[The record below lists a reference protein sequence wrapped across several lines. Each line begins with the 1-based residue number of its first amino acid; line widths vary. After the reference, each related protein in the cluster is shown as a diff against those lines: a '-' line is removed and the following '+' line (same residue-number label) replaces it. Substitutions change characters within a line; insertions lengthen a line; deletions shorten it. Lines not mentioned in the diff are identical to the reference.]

1 MEPILTPAE
10 MAEAD
15 RRTIAGGTSF
25 ETLVGRAGR
34 AVARAVLAELGG
46 AYGRRVVLVCG
57 TGNNGADGRVAAA
70 ALTARGVR
78 CAVFD
83 LEAGFDRAAA
93 ARAIGRAD
101 ALVDA
106 MYGTGFRGTLE
117 GDAAW
122 FADLTADIGTPVIAI
137 DIPSGVD
144 GTTGA
149 VAGAAVRA
157 THTVTF
163 AAWKPGLLAEP
174 GRTHAGTVTIADIGI
189 DLGPA
194 GTDPSLARVTAAD
207 VATWWPTRDTDA
219 HKWSAGPVMVVGG
232 SPGMQ
237 GAPTLA
243 AVAALRAGAGIVW
256 AATPT
261 TDPAL
266 GRAIVEMTPER
277 LEESVRSTDDAL
289 PFGVE
294 VVHHPLPVGP
304 SAGALDD
311 AGVDAVLAVAG
322 RFGALVVGPGLG
334 TAPSVGPA
342 VRRLLAECDRP
353 LLLDADALTALAGD
367 PAPLR
372 ARADAGG
379 APVLLTPHE
388 GEFARLGGP
397 VGPDRIAAARRL
409 AAATGATVLLKGPT
423 TVVADPDGRVLV
435 TDTGGPWLATAGSGD
450 VLSGMA
456 GSLLAAGLPPIRAGA
471 AAAWL
476 HGGAAD
482 LAGHTS
488 LVAGDLVA
496 TLVEAIWL
504 LTDPW
509 VSDWARPND
518 DPTHQERAWRPS
530 AT

>member
-15 RRTIAGGTSF
+15 RRTIAEGTAF

-34 AVARAVLAELGG
+34 AVARAVLDELGG
-46 AYGRRVVLVCG
+46 AYGRRVVLACG
-57 TGNNGADGRVAAA
+57 TGNNGADGRVAAD
-70 ALTARGVR
+70 ALSARGVR
-78 CAVFD
+78 CTVLDVAG
-83 LEAGFDRAAA
+83 GFDRAVAE
-93 ARAIGRAD
+93 RAIRRAD

-106 MYGTGFRGTLE
+106 MYGTGFRGALE

-122 FADLTADIGTPVIAI
+122 FAERTATVAVPVVAI
-137 DIPSGVD
+137 DIPSGID

-149 VAGAAVRA
+149 AAGPVVHA
-157 THTVTF
+157 TRTVTF
-163 AAWKPGLLAEP
+163 AAWKPGLLAEL
-174 GRTHAGTVTIADIGI
+174 GRTCAGAVSVVDIGI
-189 DLGPA
+189 DLGP
-194 GTDPSLARVTAAD
+194 TAAD
-207 VATWWPTRDTDA
+207 PQAALVTGADVAAWWPTRDADA
-219 HKWSAGPVMVVGG
+219 HKWSAGPLLVVGG

-237 GAPTLA
+237 GAPILA
-243 AVAALRAGAGIVW
+243 AAAALRAGSGIVW

-261 TDPAL
+261 TDPEPRRDEGTGA
-266 GRAIVEMTPER
+266 P
-277 LEESVRSTDDAL
+277 LELQSSVTGTGAGADAGV

-294 VVHHPLPVGP
+294 VVRRPLPSAPDGP
-304 SAGALDD
+304 SAGSLDD
-311 AGVDAVLAVAG
+311 AGVDALLAAAG

-342 VRRLLAECDRP
+342 VRRLIAECERP

-372 ARADAGG
+372 ARAEAGG

-388 GEFARLGGP
+388 GEFARLDAP
-397 VGPDRIAAARRL
+397 VGPDRLAAARRL

-423 TVVADPDGRVLV
+423 TVVADPQGRVLV
-435 TDTGGPWLATAGSGD
+435 ADTGGPWLATAGTGD
-450 VLSGMA
+450 VLSGIA

-482 LAGHTS
+482 LAGHTC

-496 TLVEAIWL
+496 ALAEAVRL
-504 LTDPW
+504 LTDRRVP
-509 VSDWARPND
+509 SRAPRTD
-518 DPTHQERAWRPS
+518 DPTP
-530 AT
+530 

>member
-15 RRTIAGGTSF
+15 RRTIAAGTAF
-25 ETLVGRAGR
+25 DTLVGRAGR
-34 AVARAVLAELGG
+34 AVARVVLDELGG
-46 AYGRRVVLVCG
+46 AYGRRVVLACG
-57 TGNNGADGRVAAA
+57 KGNNGADGRVAAD
-70 ALTARGVR
+70 ALAARGVR
-78 CAVFD
+78 CTVLD
-83 LEAGFDRAAA
+83 LAAGLDRAAA
-93 ARAIGRAD
+93 ERSIGRAD

-106 MYGTGFRGTLE
+106 MYGTGFRGALE
-117 GDAAW
+117 GDAGW
-122 FADLTADIGTPVIAI
+122 FAERTATVDVPVIAI
-137 DIPSGVD
+137 DIPSGID

-149 VAGAAVRA
+149 AEGPVVHA
-157 THTVTF
+157 TRTVTF

-174 GRTHAGTVTIADIGI
+174 GRTQAGSVTVVDIGI

-194 GTDPSLARVTAAD
+194 AEDPQAARVTGADAA
-207 VATWWPTRDTDA
+207 AWWPTRGADA
-219 HKWSAGPVMVVGG
+219 HKWGVGPLLVVGG
-232 SPGMQ
+232 SPGME

-243 AVAALRAGAGIVW
+243 AVAALRAGSGIVW
-256 AATPT
+256 AATPIGDPRRRRDGDAAT
-261 TDPAL
+261 TEGPATPA
-266 GRAIVEMTPER
+266 RATG
-277 LEESVRSTDDAL
+277 DAL
-289 PFGVE
+289 PLGVE
-294 VVHHPLPVGP
+294 VVHRLLPSGDGP
-304 SAGALDD
+304 SAGSLDD
-311 AGVDAVLAVAG
+311 AGVDAVLAEAR

-372 ARADAGG
+372 ARAEAGG

-397 VGPDRIAAARRL
+397 VGPDRMAAARRL

-435 TDTGGPWLATAGSGD
+435 ADTGGPWLATAGTGD
-450 VLSGMA
+450 VLSGIA

-476 HGGAAD
+476 HGGASD

-488 LVAGDLVA
+488 LVAGDLVGV
-496 TLVEAIWL
+496 LGEAVRL
-504 LTDPW
+504 LMDPGR
-509 VSDWARPND
+509 SHRPRPN
-518 DPTHQERAWRPS
+518 R
-530 AT
+530 

>member
-46 AYGRRVVLVCG
+46 AYGRRVVLLCG
-57 TGNNGADGRVAAA
+57 KGNNGADGRVAAE
-70 ALTARGVR
+70 ALRARGVR
-78 CAVFD
+78 CTVLD
-83 LEAGFDRAAA
+83 LAAGFDRAAA
-93 ARAIGRAD
+93 ERAIGRAD

-122 FADLTADIGTPVIAI
+122 FADLTDDIGIPVIAI

-149 VAGAAVRA
+149 VDTVAVHA
-157 THTVTF
+157 TRTVTF

-174 GRTHAGTVTIADIGI
+174 GRTRAGTVTIADIGI
-189 DLGPA
+189 DLDEA
-194 GTDPSLARVTAAD
+194 AEDPWAARVTGPD
-207 VATWWPTRDTDA
+207 VAAWWPTRDANA
-219 HKWSAGPVMVVGG
+219 HKWACGPVLVVGG
-232 SPGMQ
+232 SPGME

-261 TDPAL
+261 PATEL
-266 GRAIVEMTPER
+266 RAPEGAPAPSR
-277 LEESVRSTDDAL
+277 AQSSERDVDDAL

-294 VVHHPLPVGP
+294 VVHHPLPSDPDGP
-304 SAGALDD
+304 SAGSLDD

-322 RFGALVVGPGLG
+322 RFGAVVVGPGLG

-342 VRRLLAECDRP
+342 VRRLVAECDRP

-367 PAPLR
+367 PAPLL
-372 ARADAGG
+372 ARSAAGL

-388 GEFARLGGP
+388 GEFARLDGP

-423 TVVADPDGRVLV
+423 TVVAEPDGRALV
-435 TDTGGPWLATAGSGD
+435 TDTGGPSLATAGSGD

-476 HGGAAD
+476 HGGTAD

-496 TLVEAIWL
+496 TLVEAVWL

-518 DPTHQERAWRPS
+518 DPNP
-530 AT
+530 